1 MTLTKNPAT
10 LTAGLA
16 AGLFLAMA
24 APNPTAAADPTT
36 TPASDTTDDTTTAE
50 ETAALEESF
59 AAEEAEEDAQ
69 FARLNAA
76 QLLENSA
83 SALNSLPAVFPEAPV
98 ALLETTAT
106 VLAAVGVAG

>member
-24 APNPTAAADPTT
+24 APNPTAAADPT